1 MGVKLYDD
9 AIVSKFKQWTQ
20 RTNIHIYSP
29 SETKRIFEI
38 IAEQSNDKPV
48 GLPFIGLSRV
58 GGYTI
63 LNTQMQPMT
72 YDGLT
77 LKANQKASLQLNA
90 IPIQIDY
97 QVDVYTR
104 QLSEADD
111 YVRNLVFNIIN
122 FPSLEVH
129 VPYRDYDIK
138 HKASIQ
144 LAAQE
149 VADNSSIPERLI
161 TGQFTR
167 LSLMITVNDAYL
179 WDLRV
184 RDNYSL
190 DIITEIQ

>member
-38 IAEQSNDKPV
+38 IAEQTNDKPIE
-48 GLPFIGLSRV
+48 LPFIGLSRV

-77 LKANQKASLQLNA
+77 LQANQKASLQLNA
-90 IPIQIDY
+90 VPIQIDY
-97 QVDVYTR
+97 QIDVYTR

-129 VPYRDYDIK
+129 VPYRDCDIK

-184 RDNYSL
+184 RNNYSL

>member
-38 IAEQSNDKPV
+38 IAEQTNDKPI

-122 FPSLEVH
+122 FPSLVGC
-129 VPYRDYDIK
+129 
-138 HKASIQ
+138 
-144 LAAQE
+144 
-149 VADNSSIPERLI
+149 
-161 TGQFTR
+161 TGG
-167 LSLMITVNDAYL
+167 S
-179 WDLRV
+179 
-184 RDNYSL
+184 
-190 DIITEIQ
+190 

>member
-38 IAEQSNDKPV
+38 IVEQSNDKPIE
-48 GLPFIGLSRV
+48 LPFIGLSRV

-111 YVRNLVFNIIN
+111 YVRNLVFNSIN
-122 FPSLEVH
+122 FPSLQVH
-129 VPYRDYDIK
+129 VPYRDDDIK